1 MRVRSIGS
9 GRQLRGCYLMEAVT
23 IRLKEAWHKQL
34 VHSLDVVRMVSVMI
48 ETLCE
53 MKKSWW

>member
-1 MRVRSIGS
+1 
-9 GRQLRGCYLMEAVT
+9 MEAGT
-23 IRLKEAWHKQL
+23 IRPKEAWHKQL
-34 VHSLDVVRMVSVMI
+34 VHSLDVVKVSVMI